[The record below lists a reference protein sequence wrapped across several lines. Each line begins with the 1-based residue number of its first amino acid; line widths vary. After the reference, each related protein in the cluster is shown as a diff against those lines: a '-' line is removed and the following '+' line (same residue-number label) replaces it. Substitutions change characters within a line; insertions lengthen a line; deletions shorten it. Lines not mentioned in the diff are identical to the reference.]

1 MSTYNEGNTKYRLQN
16 QPMSRQYRVT
26 SETFMAGKPKPLVH
40 FVTIGHHE
48 VDSDQEALIEGIN
61 RIRPKVARAEAAAK
75 GIDVSLPADPA
86 IDRAA
91 AREAEQRRHRE
102 EAEAEALA
110 IKEAAGAYL
119 NEQHPLWGTF

>member
-1 MSTYNEGNTKYRLQN
+1 MSSYNEGNTKYRLQN

-26 SETFMAGKPKPLVH
+26 AETFMAGKKDPLVH

-48 VDSDQEALIEGIN
+48 VDSEREAMVEGVN
-61 RIRPKVARAEAAAK
+61 RIRPKVARAESLAK
-75 GIDVSLPADPA
+75 GVDPALPADPV
-86 IDRAA
+86 IDKALERERA
-91 AREAEQRRHRE
+91 QRRHRE

-119 NEQHPLWGTF
+119 NEQHPMWGMF